1 MTNNRIRILLAVTI
15 LFTAVLTLTAC
26 QDKKAEYLRVEIT
39 TENPDE
45 ELFVAVPYY
54 ETDVSTDIGTD
65 KIGDHALEPL
75 KLTQEEWNALPDG
88 KEVTIFAD
96 NTFDCDYSGYKI
108 IKHSFKDLS
117 YSVKAP
123 VSWNGFRFCRYETEY
138 EQTLNGIPIY
148 DGPVPVEADYND
160 AFKYSDAKP
169 EENSAFFLAES
180 PLYYAND
187 YVGHSW
193 ISEKYDHETYV
204 DKKGRSMEVY
214 YFNGLPKFAHYNNF
228 FCLCIW
234 FNLKSEEQIPIVV
247 NMINSLEVSMSWES
261 EYALRQA
268 QKLGYTIEEPDDSS
282 SAVLPDNLEED
293 DSYLRP
299 CEDLSSRPD
308 GKEVTIFADNTF
320 DCDYSGYKK
329 IGYDFG
335 YLHRSIMAPEDWY
348 GYRYYRDYP
357 VLENTLT
364 GIPIYDE
371 PMPVDI
377 DCDNHVSI
385 QFKYADPKRKS
396 VFFFAESPWLD
407 PRDYLGKR
415 QGLLV
420 KYDHETYI
428 DKNGRSMQ
436 VYYLDGL
443 PVFACYDDFFSLCMC
458 FNLKSEEQIPIVVNM
473 INSIDVSMSWD
484 GLCALYRAKMLGYS
498 ITLPENVSS
507 EDFHELSF

>member
-1 MTNNRIRILLAVTI
+1 MKRI
-15 LFTAVLTLTAC
+15 LTLTLLALILLTAC
-26 QDKKAEYLRVEIT
+26 ADLSAKDKVIT
-39 TENPDE
+39 GISTEESNFTVSDE
-45 ELFVAVPYY
+45 SLTSES
-54 ETDVSTDIGTD
+54 ETAHTDDTQTAKD
-65 KIGDHALEPL
+65 EIGDHALEPL

-148 DGPVPVEADYND
+148 DGSVPVEADYND
-160 AFKYSDAKP
+160 VSTYLNVKP
-169 EENSAFFLAES
+169 EENSVFFLAET
-180 PLYYAND
+180 PLYYADD

-193 ISEKYDHETYV
+193 ISEKYDYETYV

-308 GKEVTIFADNTF
+308 GKEVTIFADNTY
-320 DCDYSGYKK
+320 DCDYSGYKEV
-329 IGYDFG
+329 GYDFE
-335 YLHRSIMAPEDWY
+335 YLHRSIMVPEDWY

-420 KYDHETYI
+420 KYDHETYV
-428 DKNGRSMQ
+428 DKKGRSMQ

>member
-1 MTNNRIRILLAVTI
+1 MKRI
-15 LFTAVLTLTAC
+15 LTLTLLALMLLTAC
-26 QDKKAEYLRVEIT
+26 ADLSAKDKVIT
-39 TENPDE
+39 GISTEESNFTVSDE
-45 ELFVAVPYY
+45 SLTSES
-54 ETDVSTDIGTD
+54 ETAHTDDTQTAKD
-65 KIGDHALEPL
+65 EIGDHALEPL

-108 IKHSFKDLS
+108 IKHSFKDLI

-148 DGPVPVEADYND
+148 DGSVPVEADYND
-160 AFKYSDAKP
+160 VSAYLNVKP
-169 EENSAFFLAES
+169 EENSVFFLAES

-282 SAVLPDNLEED
+282 NAVLPGDLEED

-308 GKEVTIFADNTF
+308 GKEVTIFADNTY
-320 DCDYSGYKK
+320 DCDYSGYKEV
-329 IGYDFG
+329 GYDFEH
-335 YLHRSIMAPEDWY
+335 LHRSIMVPEDWY

-415 QGLLV
+415 EGLLV
-420 KYDHETYI
+420 KYDHETYV
-428 DKNGRSMQ
+428 DKKGRSMQ